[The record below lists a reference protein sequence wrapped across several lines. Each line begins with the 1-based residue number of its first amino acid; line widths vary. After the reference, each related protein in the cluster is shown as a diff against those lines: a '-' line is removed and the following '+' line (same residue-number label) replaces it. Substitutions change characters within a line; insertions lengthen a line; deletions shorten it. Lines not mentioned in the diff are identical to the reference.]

1 VIDVPSARKDPAARS
16 IGGVALLALA
26 LAACSGTPPAP
37 EAMLEK
43 GTAQMRASIQKAV
56 GDPARRGRLLER
68 TDALERALRG
78 YAGDYKSFVDEFR
91 RLNDAYDTPRGQ
103 IETLFARF
111 EAKRGAVRDGLL
123 DLHFQMLA
131 LTSADEWP
139 HIAKAE
145 IDLLQTIGALPAAD
159 DGKGAGR

>member
-1 VIDVPSARKDPAARS
+1 VIYVLSARKNQVARS
-16 IGGVALLALA
+16 IRGAALLALA
-26 LAACSGTPPAP
+26 LAACSGAPPTP

-43 GTAQMRASIQKAV
+43 GAAEMRASIHKTV
-56 GDPARRGRLLER
+56 GDLARRNQLLDR

-78 YAGDYKSFVDEFR
+78 HAGDYKSFVEEFR

-111 EAKRGAVRDGLL
+111 EARRRAGRDGLL
-123 DLHFQMLA
+123 DLHLQMLSLA
-131 LTSADEWP
+131 SADEWP

-145 IDLLQTIGALPAAD
+145 IDLLQTIGALPAED